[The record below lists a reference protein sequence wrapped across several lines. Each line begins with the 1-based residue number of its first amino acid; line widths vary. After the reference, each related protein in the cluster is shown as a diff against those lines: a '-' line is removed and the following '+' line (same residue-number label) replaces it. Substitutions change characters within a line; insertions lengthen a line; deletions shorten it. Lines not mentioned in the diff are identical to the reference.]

1 MWPREC
7 LSGANSAS
15 PARHDPV
22 GLEVAGTYVRPGARL
37 PVELT
42 FGNQVGTAA
51 LEPRVQQHF
60 PLRPWQPIAHER
72 LAGSVAAH
80 HRGHLEVV
88 PGGPVGVHHHR
99 AYPERF
105 RHCLGDR
112 IEQAGGVGLLPDQPG
127 GIEQPAQAGDGGWV
141 SMRHGRIGP
150 RLSGEPGNWG
160 VFYVFRRMRASIERF
175 RTVLGTAV
183 TVLTVVFAC
192 AGCAKSAESPVA
204 MPGRAGAVAVAPDNY
219 GTLWMTTPARA
230 YRSQDGGHSW
240 KTVAGSAGGGA
251 IAFGEKHTY
260 LYGALGARVGP
271 FTGLVVR
278 PFRPGSPTAGGRH
291 LALLRDP
298 SPVRAGRRGRPLALG
313 QRRPVVGAAARR
325 GSARQWGGS
334 CRAATR
340 HRSARHH
347 LRCRRAGRAV
357 EIDRLW
363 RQLSTGPG
371 RGLRHRGCDLDP
383 ARRGAAGRRRDPVC
397 CAPAT
402 TARASPGCSANP
414 ASPRSRS
421 TPETPKTPL
430 PELPSGLLLRSDD
443 GGVSWSR

>member
-1 MWPREC
+1 MFI
-7 LSGANSAS
+7 
-15 PARHDPV
+15 
-22 GLEVAGTYVRPGARL
+22 T
-37 PVELT
+37 T
-42 FGNQVGTAA
+42 
-51 LEPRVQQHF
+51 
-60 PLRPWQPIAHER
+60 ER
-72 LAGSVAAH
+72 
-80 HRGHLEVV
+80 
-88 PGGPVGVHHHR
+88 
-99 AYPERF
+99 YPSDSDTV
-105 RHCLGDR
+105 LGDR
-112 IEQAGGVGLLPDQPG
+112 VEQAGGVGLLPDQPG

-160 VFYVFRRMRASIERF
+160 VFYVFRRMWASIERF

-183 TVLTVVFAC
+183 TVVTVVVAC

-278 PFRPGSPTAGGRH
+278 PFRPAPQPLVAVTSPYYVTHRLYALDGEGGLWLSVNVGRSWVPLRAAGLPASGV
-291 LALLRDP
+291 A
-298 SPVRAGRRGRPLALG
+298 V
-313 QRRPVVGAAARR
+313 AARR
-325 GSARQWGGS
+325 PDTSQPDTIYV
-334 CRAATR
+334 AAGP
-340 HRSARHH
+340 
-347 LRCRRAGRAV
+347 AGAV
-357 EIDRLW
+357 EIDRLRAPALSGSRAWPRPLRW
-363 RQLSTGPG
+363 RPRPRMTRCCWSQT
-371 RGLRHRGCDLDP
+371 R
-383 ARRGAAGRRRDPVC
+383 PVC
-397 CAPAT
+397 CTPAT
-402 TARASPGCSANP
+402 TARASPGCSASP

-430 PELPSGLLLRSDD
+430 PGRRR
-443 GGVSWSR
+443 G